1 MPFDIIC
8 LFPGL
13 PSVMK
18 VWPQYSEC
26 CWRET
31 SFSSCISHHWSSWA
45 LTILSP
51 RGMGCHP
58 AARWF
63 NPVPCCPGG
72 RGTALGK
79 FLFPSPLLSNSYFF
93 TLMVCWSHPW
103 EVWISADS
111 LICVYPLRSALSR
124 FSPQLWRE
132 FGVVSLA
139 LQPIPRSVSL
149 LVGAQVGE
157 TPPRSHSHDSTF
169 VCGMMSNLLNGG

>member
-93 TLMVCWSHPW
+93 TLMVTLGKCGFLQILSSVCIRSGQHSPGFPPNCGENLGWFHWLCSPYQGL
-103 EVWISADS
+103 SA
-111 LICVYPLRSALSR
+111 Y
-124 FSPQLWRE
+124 
-132 FGVVSLA
+132 
-139 LQPIPRSVSL
+139 
-149 LVGAQVGE
+149 
-157 TPPRSHSHDSTF
+157 
-169 VCGMMSNLLNGG
+169 